1 LAFRKTTLRRS
12 NRIEKAADRG
22 NRSAQFIYRP
32 VPITFLFRPI
42 WAEITWCPQRVR
54 GASAEANR
62 SAAFCFEFR
71 KSHKSASASYSAEVD
86 RPAVC
91 FCNGSARPGSNRGR
105 EARRFLPSQGANLAL
120 SAALDPAP
128 CWSGYAI
135 GNMRVGPNWGYF
147 SMRVAFVVS
156 LTLAAAA
163 TALLP
168 ASAQQSNGSCA
179 ALLIGNSN
187 YMWGGEPPLK
197 EPINDARSLGEEL
210 KRAGFDVDVTEDLS
224 KEAMQRA
231 VDGFYGKL
239 RTGMTGLIFFSGYGI
254 QANRQS
260 YLIPIDVDIFNESE
274 VRPNGIS
281 LDNVLAEMNRRGAG
295 VKIAII
301 DAARRFNPFE
311 NRFRRPGAGLA
322 PVSSPG
328 GALVMYSAT
337 AGTPGGLVSA
347 SSAERG
353 LFVGEL
359 LKEIRVQGVSVEE
372 AFNRT
377 RMRVS
382 QASSNDQNPWISSS
396 LSQEFTFSSCSR
408 RLEADRDRDRVADR
422 DSPPRVRPPPLPA
435 CQVVNVPAPKPNG
448 PPRAMN
454 SRASMT
460 GCGSIRVTRSDSTGV
475 ASSMRDMANS
485 IAPLPISMRRSAS
498 SLMIPRR
505 STTAAGRASCWG
517 TPGRPCRI
525 ATAR

>member
-1 LAFRKTTLRRS
+1 
-12 NRIEKAADRG
+12 
-22 NRSAQFIYRP
+22 
-32 VPITFLFRPI
+32 
-42 WAEITWCPQRVR
+42 
-54 GASAEANR
+54 
-62 SAAFCFEFR
+62 
-71 KSHKSASASYSAEVD
+71 
-86 RPAVC
+86 
-91 FCNGSARPGSNRGR
+91 
-105 EARRFLPSQGANLAL
+105 
-120 SAALDPAP
+120 
-128 CWSGYAI
+128 
-135 GNMRVGPNWGYF
+135 MRVGPNWGYF

-337 AGTPGGLVSA
+337 AGTPGGLVPA

-359 LKEIRVQGVSVEE
+359 LKEIRVQGVSAEE

-382 QASSNDQNPWISSS
+382 QASSNDQNPSATSNLRLLGPLVGINGSGSIDLAAKTLRFKLDPKLVAS
-396 LSQEFTFSSCSR
+396 LQGQGG
-408 RLEADRDRDRVADR
+408 APD
-422 DSPPRVRPPPLPA
+422 PLGFGVP
-435 CQVVNVPAPKPNG
+435 VNVEG
-448 PPRAMN
+448 SWSDRRAAQ
-454 SRASMT
+454 AS
-460 GCGSIRVTRSDSTGV
+460 
-475 ASSMRDMANS
+475 
-485 IAPLPISMRRSAS
+485 
-498 SLMIPRR
+498 
-505 STTAAGRASCWG
+505 GRARRCRG
-517 TPGRPCRI
+517 GAHRRRRP
-525 ATAR
+525 